1 MIQFII
7 INGIRKHALRWVLE
21 IFSFITWLKKESHPN
36 WYVGMV
42 AQLLKPSVA
51 MTWKSIL
58 MKGNT
63 MTIVTLQALER
74 SGVNIYKGSEL
85 GQLSL
90 SCTEALKSDHEQMK
104 ALKQ

>member
-1 MIQFII
+1 
-7 INGIRKHALRWVLE
+7 
-21 IFSFITWLKKESHPN
+21 
-36 WYVGMV
+36 
-42 AQLLKPSVA
+42 
-51 MTWKSIL
+51 
-58 MKGNT
+58 

>member
-1 MIQFII
+1 MGLGNLFIY
-7 INGIRKHALRWVLE
+7 NLA
-21 IFSFITWLKKESHPN
+21 KKKNPIPTGV
-36 WYVGMV
+36 WGMV
-42 AQLLKPSVA
+42 AQLLKLSVA

-74 SGVNIYKGSEL
+74 SGVNIYKGNEL